1 MSQAAKKNPPPS
13 MVAPNFSSFEA
24 VKLTQAVFESFAQKI
39 YQMAGIHLPYNDKNI
54 ALLSN
59 RLTRLIREHNFKN
72 FEELN
77 EKMRMPSEKLKQDFV
92 SALTTNKTDFFREEA
107 HFDFLKKQLPEMLKA
122 KPEIRIWSSACSAG
136 SEPYTVAIVAA
147 EILNQLDR
155 QRVKILATDIDLEIL
170 KKAVQ
175 AQYTPLEM
183 EGLQPHH
190 KQKYFKS
197 VGKQLFEMIPE
208 IAKSV
213 HFSEFNLMNF
223 QYRFQKKFDVVFC
236 RNVLI
241 YFDKE
246 TTDRVLDL
254 LVSNLEVKGYLII
267 GHSESGVIKHP
278 CLKSL
283 GNSIFQK
290 VRN

>member
-1 MSQAAKKNPPPS
+1 MSQAAKKNSPPVQPS
-13 MVAPNFSSFEA
+13 MGSGFDSIVLKQNMFEA
-24 VKLTQAVFESFAQKI
+24 FSQKI
-39 YQMAGIHLPYNDKNI
+39 YQIAGLHLPYNDKNI

-59 RLTRLIREHNFKN
+59 RLTRLMREYNFKT

-77 EKMRMPSEKLKQDFV
+77 EKLRLPSDKLKQDFV
-92 SALTTNKTDFFREEA
+92 SSLTTNKTDFFREEA
-107 HFDFLKKQLPEMLKA
+107 HFDFLKVHLPELVRTKS
-122 KPEIRIWSSACSAG
+122 EVRIWSSACSAG
-136 SEPYTVAIVAA
+136 SEPYTLAIMLA
-147 EILNQLDR
+147 EMFQPAER
-155 QRVKILATDIDLEIL
+155 QKFKILATDIDLEIL

-175 AQYTPLEM
+175 AHFTPIEM

-197 VGKQLFEMIPE
+197 VSKQLFELIPE
-208 IAKSV
+208 ITKSV

-223 QYRFQKKFDVVFC
+223 QHRFQKKFDVVFC

-246 TTDRVLDL
+246 TTDKVLDL
-254 LVSNLEVKGYLII
+254 LVSNLDVKGYLII
-267 GHSESGVIKHP
+267 GHSESGVIRHP

>member
-1 MSQAAKKNPPPS
+1 MSQAAKKPPAIVVHNVPTS
-13 MVAPNFSSFEA
+13 YEA
-24 VKLTQAVFESFAQKI
+24 LPLKQSTFESFSQKI
-39 YQMAGIHLPYNDKNI
+39 YQIAGIHLPYNDKNV

-59 RLTRLIREHNFKN
+59 RLTRLCREYNLKD

-77 EKMRMPSEKLKQDFV
+77 EKLRMPSEQLKQSFV
-92 SALTTNKTDFFREEA
+92 SSLTTNKTDFFREEA
-107 HFDFLKKQLPEMLKA
+107 HFDFLKVHLPQLLKA

-136 SEPYTVAIVAA
+136 SEPYTLAIMAA
-147 EILNQLDR
+147 EMLNPMDR
-155 QRVKILATDIDLEIL
+155 QRIKILATDIDVEIL

-175 AQYTPLEM
+175 AHFTPIEM

-190 KQKYFKS
+190 KQKYFTSLSK
-197 VGKQLFEMIPE
+197 GLFELVPDIT
-208 IAKSV
+208 KSV

-246 TTDRVLDL
+246 TTDKVLDL
-254 LVSNLEVKGYLII
+254 LVSNLDLKGYLII
-267 GHSESGVIKHP
+267 GHSESGVIRHP

>member
-1 MSQAAKKNPPPS
+1 MSQAAKKIPQIIVHNVPS
-13 MVAPNFSSFEA
+13 SYEA
-24 VKLTQAVFESFAQKI
+24 MPLKQSTFESFSQKI
-39 YQMAGIHLPYNDKNI
+39 YQIAGLHLPYNDKNV

-59 RLTRLIREHNFKN
+59 RLTRLCREYNFKD

-77 EKMRMPSEKLKQDFV
+77 DKLRAPSEQLKQSFV
-92 SALTTNKTDFFREEA
+92 SSLTTNKTDFFREEA
-107 HFDFLKKQLPEMLKA
+107 HFDFLKVHLPQMLKS
-122 KPEIRIWSSACSAG
+122 KSEVRIWSSACSAG
-136 SEPYTVAIVAA
+136 SEPYTLAILAS
-147 EILNQLDR
+147 EILNPVDR
-155 QRVKILATDIDLEIL
+155 QRLKILATDIDLEIL
-170 KKAVQ
+170 KKAVL
-175 AQYTPLEM
+175 AHFTPIEM

-190 KQKYFKS
+190 KQKYFTPIS
-197 VGKQLFEMIPE
+197 KQLFELVPE
-208 IAKSV
+208 ITKSV

-223 QYRFQKKFDVVFC
+223 GYRFQKKFDVVFC

-246 TTDRVLDL
+246 TTDKVLDL

-267 GHSESGVIKHP
+267 GHSESGVIRHP

-290 VRN
+290 IRN